1 MSQFSDDKQD
11 EQDYGDKMG
20 ESAKMGVNG
29 YLWWT
34 DDAQE
39 AVSSLL
45 TENAW
50 EVWKIK
56 LNSAEPC
63 SGKNS
68 TRSGNNSINQFRQ

>member
-39 AVSSLL
+39 AVNSLL
-45 TENAW
+45 TGTAL
-50 EVWKIK
+50 EVWKI
-56 LNSAEPC
+56 
-63 SGKNS
+63 
-68 TRSGNNSINQFRQ
+68 

>member
-1 MSQFSDDKQD
+1 MTQFSDDKQD
-11 EQDYGDKMG
+11 EENYGYKMG
-20 ESAKMGVNG
+20 ALAKMGVNAF
-29 YLWWT
+29 LSWT
-34 DDAQE
+34 DDAQG

>member
-1 MSQFSDDKQD
+1 MTQFSDDKQD
-11 EQDYGDKMG
+11 EENYGDKM
-20 ESAKMGVNG
+20 EALAKMGVNAF
-29 YLWWT
+29 LSWT

-45 TENAW
+45 TETAW

-63 SGKNS
+63 SGNNS
-68 TRSGNNSINQFRQ
+68 NSSGNNSINQFRQ

>member
-39 AVSSLL
+39 AVSGLL
-45 TENAW
+45 KDTAW
-50 EVWKIK
+50 EVWKMK
-56 LNSAEPC
+56 LSSAQLC
-63 SGKNS
+63 SGNYS
-68 TRSGNNSINQFRQ
+68 TSSGNNSINQFRQ